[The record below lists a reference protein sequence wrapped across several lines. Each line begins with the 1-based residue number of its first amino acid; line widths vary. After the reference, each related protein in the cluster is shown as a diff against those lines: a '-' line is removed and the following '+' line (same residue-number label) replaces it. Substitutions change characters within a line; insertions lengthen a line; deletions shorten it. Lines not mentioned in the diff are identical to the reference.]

1 MTTKTTDVF
10 QVEHIEYVTDRPL
23 DEVASA
29 LEGATGDLTD
39 GKYASEVASAKDKG
53 DFEARARRFEADRG
67 KSRSFMWPAISLLR
81 RLIGRPAHAMPSSV
95 RFPARRAHALRLHS

>member
-39 GKYASEVASAKDKG
+39 GKYTSEVTSARTRATSKPAPGGSRLTAGLCAS
-53 DFEARARRFEADRG
+53 
-67 KSRSFMWPAISLLR
+67 S
-81 RLIGRPAHAMPSSV
+81 PSTTVAFS
-95 RFPARRAHALRLHS
+95 P